1 MDISTT
7 LRQKA
12 TLSPARLLLPEGS
25 DSRVREAAVKAS
37 ELGVC
42 HPIIMLAA
50 GEGDGFRADGVEIVD
65 PCSAEIINRGASV
78 WSGRKNIQILA
89 ALPLMDNRLSLAA
102 ALLNDNFAESMV
114 AGAAHATADVLRP
127 VLELRKLYPGISPVV
142 SCFLMELPDK
152 SFGENGIMVFADCG
166 MNPDPSDGMLAQIAG
181 SAAKA
186 ARDILGLEPRVALLS
201 FSSKGSAEHPSV
213 LKVRRALEI
222 ARQKFPDLVIDGE
235 LQADAALIPWIG
247 EKKAPGSP
255 VAGRANV
262 LVFPD
267 LNSGNIAYKLVERL
281 AGGKAV
287 GPVVLGLNPPVNDL
301 SRGCSV
307 EDIVDMC
314 AVASIQAGL
323 APRSTT

>member
-1 MDISTT
+1 MAISTI

-12 TLSPARLLLPEGS
+12 GLSPARVLLPEGS
-25 DSRVREAAVKAS
+25 DPRMKDAAVKAL

-42 HPIIMLAA
+42 RPIIMLTA
-50 GEGDGFRADGVEIVD
+50 GEGENFSPGGMEIVD
-65 PCSAEIINRGASV
+65 PCSPEIKNRGASV
-78 WSGRKNIQILA
+78 WAARKNIRISY
-89 ALPLMDNRLSLAA
+89 ALLLMENRLNLAA
-102 ALLNDNFAESMV
+102 ALLLDSFAESMV
-114 AGAAHATADVLRP
+114 AGAAHSTADVLRP
-127 VLELRKLYPGISPVV
+127 VLELRKLYPGIAPVV
-142 SCFLMELPDK
+142 SCFIIEVPDK

-166 MNPDPSDGMLAQIAG
+166 MNPDPSDAMLAQIAG
-181 SAAKA
+181 AAANA
-186 ARDILGLEPRVALLS
+186 ARDILGLKPRVALLS

-213 LKVRRALEI
+213 LKVRRALKI

-235 LQADAALIPWIG
+235 LQADTALIPWIG

-281 AGGKAV
+281 AGGKAI

-323 APRSTT
+323 VSRN

>member
-12 TLSPARLLLPEGS
+12 TLSPARVLLPEGF
-25 DSRVREAAVKAS
+25 DSRVRDAAVKDS

-42 HPIIMLAA
+42 RPIIMLAA
-50 GEGDGFRADGVEIVD
+50 GEGEGFCAAGVEIID
-65 PCSAEIINRGASV
+65 PCAADIKSRGASI
-78 WSGRKNIQILA
+78 WADRKNIQILA
-89 ALPLMDNRLSLAA
+89 AVPLMDNRLNLAA
-102 ALLNDNFAESMV
+102 ALLNDHFAASMV

-127 VLELRKLYPGISPVV
+127 VLELRKLYPGIAPVV
-142 SCFLMELPDK
+142 SCFLMEVPDK
-152 SFGENGIMVFADCG
+152 AFGENGVMVFADCG

-181 SAAKA
+181 AAAKA

-201 FSSKGSAEHPSV
+201 FSTKGSAEHPSV

-222 ARQKFPDLVIDGE
+222 ARQKFPDLIVDGE
-235 LQADAALIPWIG
+235 LQADTALIPWIG

-281 AGGKAV
+281 AGGKAI

-301 SRGCSV
+301 SRGCSI

-323 APRSTT
+323 VPRGTT